1 MFKTRLTGRTVVP
14 ALAILLLLPLAGS
27 ALAESGLYKIDA
39 ELFENDEL
47 TASPTMIVEQDKP
60 GRVVVGDTAFEM
72 MVADEGER
80 DGRPV
85 IRLTA
90 EVKRLHNDGSS
101 RSGERTLIA
110 PVLILDDSSKPA
122 DQPATVSVADITL
135 TARAQRVTP
144 SEGARRRQGAGPRA
158 RPPPTK
164 MPPARFGLAAFVLS
178 RPLVCSWWFNS
189 APGLIPAGS
198 CPHSHACCGRYK
210 PGAGG
215 RCGAAWPTAP
225 ASG

>member
-1 MFKTRLTGRTVVP
+1 MFKICFTDRTVVP
-14 ALAILLLLPLAGS
+14 ALAALLLLPLAGS
-27 ALAESGLYKIDA
+27 ALAEPGLYKIDA

-47 TASPTMIVEQDKP
+47 TASPMMIVEQGKP
-60 GRVVVGDTAFEM
+60 GRVVVGDTSFEM

-110 PVLILDDSSKPA
+110 PVLILNDSSEPA

-135 TARAQRVTP
+135 AARVQRVTP
-144 SEGARRRQGAGPRA
+144 SEVAGR
-158 RPPPTK
+158 
-164 MPPARFGLAAFVLS
+164 
-178 RPLVCSWWFNS
+178 
-189 APGLIPAGS
+189 
-198 CPHSHACCGRYK
+198 
-210 PGAGG
+210 
-215 RCGAAWPTAP
+215 
-225 ASG
+225 

>member
-27 ALAESGLYKIDA
+27 VLAESGLYKIDA

-47 TASPTMIVEQDKP
+47 TASPMMIVEQGKP

-90 EVKRLHNDGSS
+90 EVKRLHNDDAS
-101 RSGERTLIA
+101 RSGGRTLIA
-110 PVLILDDSSKPA
+110 PTLILADSSKPA
-122 DQPATVSVADITL
+122 DQPATVSVANITL
-135 TARAQRVTP
+135 AARVQRVTP
-144 SEGARRRQGAGPRA
+144 SEVAGR
-158 RPPPTK
+158 
-164 MPPARFGLAAFVLS
+164 
-178 RPLVCSWWFNS
+178 
-189 APGLIPAGS
+189 
-198 CPHSHACCGRYK
+198 
-210 PGAGG
+210 
-215 RCGAAWPTAP
+215 
-225 ASG
+225 

>member
-47 TASPTMIVEQDKP
+47 TASPMMIVEQDKP

-90 EVKRLHNDGSS
+90 EVKRLHNDDAS
-101 RSGERTLIA
+101 RSEGRTLIA
-110 PVLILDDSSKPA
+110 PTLILADSSEPA
-122 DQPATVSVADITL
+122 DQPATVSVTNITL
-135 TARAQRVTP
+135 AARVQRLTP
-144 SEGARRRQGAGPRA
+144 SEVAGR
-158 RPPPTK
+158 
-164 MPPARFGLAAFVLS
+164 
-178 RPLVCSWWFNS
+178 
-189 APGLIPAGS
+189 
-198 CPHSHACCGRYK
+198 
-210 PGAGG
+210 
-215 RCGAAWPTAP
+215 
-225 ASG
+225 

>member
-1 MFKTRLTGRTVVP
+1 MFKTRLTGRAVVP

-47 TASPTMIVEQDKP
+47 TASPMMIVEQDKP

-101 RSGERTLIA
+101 RPGERTLIA
-110 PVLILDDSSKPA
+110 PVL
-122 DQPATVSVADITL
+122 
-135 TARAQRVTP
+135 
-144 SEGARRRQGAGPRA
+144 
-158 RPPPTK
+158 
-164 MPPARFGLAAFVLS
+164 
-178 RPLVCSWWFNS
+178 PLEHR
-189 APGLIPAGS
+189 L
-198 CPHSHACCGRYK
+198 
-210 PGAGG
+210 
-215 RCGAAWPTAP
+215 AP
-225 ASG
+225 AARSPPCRHRPDAAR